1 MKYVQMDLIPDNPLD
16 LLHYKEL
23 NHIRNILLNRNH
35 SNIYMEIY
43 LLLRIIKRLQYMEI
57 YHTIIS
63 ILI

>member
-35 SNIYMEIY
+35 SNLIIYGPS
-43 LLLRIIKRLQYMEI
+43 K
-57 YHTIIS
+57 
-63 ILI
+63 